1 MVSSKP
7 GVLGTDPLRP
17 SPLITFWVW
26 SGADLFR
33 ASPDLE
39 KSGAA
44 SPAVLWFRQ
53 TCLTTA
59 LTSSG
64 WGAGLWRLPGF
75 SLSALHTLSS
85 PALAEIPA
93 LLGFSVASFNS
104 WTLGPFVG
112 VTQGGPRD
120 LLKPDLDA
128 GRCLVHVQRPTRGPE
143 KRQLRHGL
151 QFWTSPFVGRRL
163 CRDLAVLCLCFSNY
177 GLVPVNEHPARASAP
192 RPVSATRTSD
202 RGLLCPVSR
211 RQPHALPPAALF
223 PAARYS
229 RVVFLRGL
237 LAWCSR
243 AVSSLV
249 VFFSRC
255 FLPCHLQGYLN
266 FRESPLL
273 QWLR

>member
-7 GVLGTDPLRP
+7 GVQGTDPLRP

-75 SLSALHTLSS
+75 SLSALHTVSS

-112 VTQGGPRD
+112 ATQGGPRA

-128 GRCLVHVQRPTRGPE
+128 GRCLLHVQRPTRGPE
-143 KRQLRHGL
+143 KRQLRRGL
-151 QFWTSPFVGRRL
+151 QFWTSPSWAGGFEGTWPCSVFV
-163 CRDLAVLCLCFSNY
+163 FSNY
-177 GLVPVNEHPARASAP
+177 GLGPVNEHPARASAP
-192 RPVSATRTSD
+192 RLLSATRTSG

-211 RQPHALPPAALF
+211 RQPDALPPAALF
-223 PAARYS
+223 PAARSS

-243 AVSSLV
+243 VVSSLV